1 MTMKSPSTRAHLAR
15 SEKSGFTT
23 LEVIVAV
30 LLVALVVVFTGRVIV
45 TSIAL
50 IGRGTVSD
58 QQGARARSQ
67 ASAWIQAVT
76 EYTRKVGFETLQT
89 ECPSV
94 PCQIT
99 PVPSPTGAY
108 AQAPPLPQ
116 GFQCGSVRLSRWD
129 GTDPS
134 DPEVGPSSLRLVTVE
149 IYEQACGAI
158 AGAAPALA
166 AHTAIARR
174 TGP

>member
-1 MTMKSPSTRAHLAR
+1 MTMKPPMIRAHLAR
-15 SEKSGFTT
+15 SPKAGFTT

-99 PVPSPTGAY
+99 PVPSSTGVY

-116 GFQCGSVRLSRWD
+116 GFQCGRVRLSPWD
-129 GTDPS
+129 GS
-134 DPEVGPSSLRLVTVE
+134 NRPEVAPESLRLVTVE
-149 IYEQACGAI
+149 IYEQACNAI
-158 AGAAPALA
+158 GGTAPSLA

-174 TGP
+174 TAP